1 MATTVTAAH
10 HSIWRH
16 LYDSM
21 HAAQKA
27 KSKLKFVTL
36 DKQSNM
42 STLRRREEFI
52 RICSKEELVEKVQ
65 DTEVTIPVKKVRR
78 HGTTSNPA
86 AFFVNRFWGRRS
98 NGVAINEADRIYFR
112 I

>member
-1 MATTVTAAH
+1 MAVKK
-10 HSIWRH
+10 IIEDGGGRK
-16 LYDSM
+16 Y
-21 HAAQKA
+21 
-27 KSKLKFVTL
+27 
-36 DKQSNM
+36 
-42 STLRRREEFI
+42 
-52 RICSKEELVEKVQ
+52 VQ